1 MLTESRP
8 TEILPNGSHDKP
20 LTIGYATQDR
30 SPIDLEILGGAGYYR
45 CGLPAVA
52 LARAGHDVR
61 IGVAVGVKGGPIGII
76 PAADAMIDSE
86 RERMRKLWVPDVLV
100 MQRYMNK
107 DLPDAIRAA
116 RLAGQIIINDVDD
129 LMWNMPVTNSA
140 WRATHP
146 NTHPDANVTH
156 YKKILAASTMVT
168 VSTPYLAEQVR
179 VFCREAEVVVIR
191 NAIDLSRWTTHTHA
205 QPPRLGWTG
214 VLTHR
219 SNDIEQ
225 IGLVLETMVGS
236 GYARQ
241 FRHVGALEFE
251 GAPHIAD
258 ITGLQP
264 EQVAEYPMCPID
276 EWPNQLRHFDVGVV
290 PLSDVKFNRAKSCIK
305 GIEYAAAGIP
315 FVASATPEYCALH
328 DECGIGRLAPR
339 GRVWLA
345 HLRDLADPAVR
356 AGEAERQRKAV
367 EAFDIA
373 NRWTEWEDAYRH
385 AVS

>member
-1 MLTESRP
+1 
-8 TEILPNGSHDKP
+8 
-20 LTIGYATQDR
+20 
-30 SPIDLEILGGAGYYR
+30 
-45 CGLPAVA
+45 
-52 LARAGHDVR
+52 
-61 IGVAVGVKGGPIGII
+61 
-76 PAADAMIDSE
+76 
-86 RERMRKLWVPDVLV
+86 VLV

-107 DLPDAIRAA
+107 DLPEAIRAA
-116 RLAGQIIINDVDD
+116 RVSGQVIVNDVDD
-129 LMWNMPVTNSA
+129 LMWNMPVSNAA

-146 NTHPDANVTH
+146 NTHPDANVQH
-156 YKKILAASTMVT
+156 YKKVLAASTMVT
-168 VSTPYLAEQVR
+168 VSTPFLAEQVR
-179 VFCREAEVVVIR
+179 VFCRDAEVVVIR
-191 NAIDLSRWTTHTHA
+191 NAIDLSRWVTHTHA
-205 QPPRLGWTG
+205 EPPRLGWTG

-219 SNDIEQ
+219 SNDIEE

-258 ITGLQP
+258 ITGLTA
-264 EQVAEYPMCPID
+264 EQVAEYPMVPIE

-356 AGEAERQRKAV
+356 AGEADRQRKAV
-367 EAFDIA
+367 EAFDIV

-385 AVS
+385 AVR